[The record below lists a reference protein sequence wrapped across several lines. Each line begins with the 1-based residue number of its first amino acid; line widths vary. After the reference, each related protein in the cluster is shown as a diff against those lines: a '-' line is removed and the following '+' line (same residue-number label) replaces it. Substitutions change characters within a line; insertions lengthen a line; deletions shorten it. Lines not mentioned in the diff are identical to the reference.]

1 MYRPLDRSRREIRLI
16 KLLNLDATLFVTETI
31 ESDPILQRD
40 PDRVRSIED
49 DIPVRCAISHVS
61 LEDKPVY
68 VTLSYTV
75 GDLFEAPPS
84 VLWTFPFALRLSKP
98 ATFRQSYCHVEE
110 KYADLKDTK
119 WGDPSNKRRIILEE
133 GHEYELLVTKSLHS
147 AMRQIA
153 VDAQFWVDAVCINQG
168 DDIEKSWQVQQMWA
182 IFQGGQRT
190 AAWLGLAADDSDLV
204 LAQIADFANL
214 QASKYIEYLS
224 LGGPRKFVD
233 WRPSADFLSLF
244 AFSALIK
251 RPYWR
256 RVWIQ
261 HELQASQDVWFYCGR
276 KNIRLKLVND
286 VLNILHKMHADRELS
301 AVPRDSFEATLG
313 SLKTDESMLI
323 TSAAIK
329 LHVLKRRKGNETLAG
344 LLKGA
349 YIFRRVV

>member
-1 MYRPLDRSRREIRLI
+1 MSQSQPYVYRPPDRSRREIRLI
-16 KLLNLDATLFVTETI
+16 KLLNLDAILFVTETI

-68 VTLSYTV
+68 ATLSYTV

-84 VLWTFPFALRLSKP
+84 VLWAFPFPLRLSKP

-133 GHEYELLVTKSLHS
+133 EGHEYELLVTKSLHS
-147 AMRQIA
+147 AMRHIA
-153 VDAQFWVDAVCINQG
+153 VDAQFWVDAVCINQE

-214 QASKYIEYLS
+214 
-224 LGGPRKFVD
+224 
-233 WRPSADFLSLF
+233 
-244 AFSALIK
+244 
-251 RPYWR
+251 
-256 RVWIQ
+256 
-261 HELQASQDVWFYCGR
+261 
-276 KNIRLKLVND
+276 
-286 VLNILHKMHADRELS
+286 
-301 AVPRDSFEATLG
+301 
-313 SLKTDESMLI
+313 
-323 TSAAIK
+323 
-329 LHVLKRRKGNETLAG
+329 
-344 LLKGA
+344 
-349 YIFRRVV
+349 